1 MINLSLLISD
11 SEVVGPGGLFDFD
24 ATLPLVMVQFL
35 VLIFILNTVL
45 YKPLLATIDE
55 RKDYVLN
62 ILSKAV
68 ELVSQT
74 NELITQY
81 EEKLNTVRK
90 QVQLEI
96 TNSQKIH
103 KDQFES
109 RLTEAQEKL
118 NNTLSEEMADL
129 SKNKKLALDS
139 LDPVVQNLCRDIE
152 TILLI

>member
-1 MINLSLLISD
+1 MNLSLLISD

-118 NNTLSEEMADL
+118 NTTLSKEMADL
-129 SKNKKLALDS
+129 SENKKLALDS